1 MDLIVA
7 AVIFI
12 CVLVLEFVMEKRAV
26 KLPISIPTTLSKK
39 AFIAFLF
46 GFGTYV
52 VFTERI
58 PTMGQKLILVLV
70 TLFVLLAANIALPHG
85 KD

>member
-7 AVIFI
+7 VVIFI

-46 GFGTYV
+46 GFGAYV
-52 VFTERI
+52 IFTERI
-58 PTMGQKLILVLV
+58 PTIGQKLVLVLV
-70 TLFVLLAANIALPHG
+70 TVFVLLAANITLPQG

>member
-12 CVLVLEFVMEKRAV
+12 CILVSEFVMEKRALKIPFSV
-26 KLPISIPTTLSKK
+26 PTTLSKK
-39 AFIAFLF
+39 AFVAFLF
-46 GFGTYV
+46 GFGTFV
-52 VFTERI
+52 ILTERI
-58 PTMGQKLILVLV
+58 PTMGQKLVLVLIIV
-70 TLFVLLAANIALPHG
+70 FVLLAANITLPHG